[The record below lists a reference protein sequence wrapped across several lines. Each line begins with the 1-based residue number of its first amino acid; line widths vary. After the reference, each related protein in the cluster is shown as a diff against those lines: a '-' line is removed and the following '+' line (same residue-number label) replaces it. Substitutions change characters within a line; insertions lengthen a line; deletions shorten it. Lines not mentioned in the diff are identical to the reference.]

1 MHRGAVFFV
10 EKSGITDGR
19 GTMKPVPTKKKGV
32 GKAIVFALFLAAM
45 IVLFRY
51 TPVREYISPDYLQ
64 SLVKS
69 FGPWGPLIFVLLYA
83 GGICLFLPATL
94 FTGLGALLFGTFYG
108 FLYNEL
114 GAMLGASLAFF
125 IGRYLGRD
133 FAAGLI
139 GDRLKKYDERIA
151 ANGFAT
157 VLYLRLIFFPFTPLN
172 FGMGLTRVTF
182 REYFFGTLLGIIA
195 GGFVLTFFFATLAEV
210 WKSGDWWQLASWKS
224 FLSVALFVASFFIP
238 WAIRKIKPE
247 GAF

>member
-1 MHRGAVFFV
+1 MT
-10 EKSGITDGR
+10 EQL
-19 GTMKPVPTKKKGV
+19 KKKGL
-32 GKAIVFALFLAAM
+32 GKAVGLAFFLLGM
-45 IVLFRY
+45 VVLFRF
-51 TPVREYISPDYLQ
+51 TPARHYISPSYLQ
-64 SLVKS
+64 EVVQS
-69 FGPWGPLIFVLLYA
+69 FGPWGPLAFVLLYA

-94 FTGLGALLFGTFYG
+94 FTGLGALLFGTFHG

-139 GDRLKKYDERIA
+139 GDRLKQYDDRIA

-182 REYFFGTLLGIIA
+182 KDYFFGTLFGILA

-210 WKSGDWWQLASWKS
+210 WRSGDWWQLVSWK
-224 FLSVALFVASFFIP
+224 ALFSLALFAGSFFIP
-238 WAIRKIKPE
+238 TLIRKIKPE
-247 GAF
+247 GTG

>member
-1 MHRGAVFFV
+1 
-10 EKSGITDGR
+10 
-19 GTMKPVPTKKKGV
+19 MKPGETQGKAPKKGV
-32 GKAIVFALFLAAM
+32 GKAMVLALFLAAM
-45 IVLFRY
+45 VILFRF
-51 TPVREYISPDYLQ
+51 TPVREYISPGYLQ
-64 SLVKS
+64 DLVNS
-69 FGPWGPLIFVLLYA
+69 FGSWGPLIFVLLYA

-94 FTGLGALLFGTFYG
+94 FTGLGALLFGTLYG

-139 GDRLKKYDERIA
+139 GDRLQKYDDRIA

-182 REYFFGTLLGIIA
+182 REYFFGTLFGILA

-210 WKSGDWWQLASWKS
+210 WKSGDWWQLVSWKVFFS
-224 FLSVALFVASFFIP
+224 LALFVGSFFIP
-238 WAIRKIKPE
+238 KLIRKIKPE
-247 GAF
+247 SAG